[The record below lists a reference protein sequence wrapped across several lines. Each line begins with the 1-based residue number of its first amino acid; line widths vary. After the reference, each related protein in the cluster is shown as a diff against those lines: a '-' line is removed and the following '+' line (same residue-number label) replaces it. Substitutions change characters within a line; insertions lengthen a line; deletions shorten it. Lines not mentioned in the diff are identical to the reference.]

1 LIGNAFNRLRYTLWS
16 PGYDLVGRGFDRLR
30 RRSLALLDLA
40 PGERVLLIGA
50 GTGVDLAY
58 LPDGTEAL
66 VTDLTPAMLARARAR
81 ARPGVAF
88 AVMDGQALD
97 LPDASFDAVILHLI
111 LAVIPDPVRCLRE
124 AARVLKPGGRIAV
137 MDKFLADGTR
147 ASLIRRVANVVT
159 GLLATQINRRLGDI
173 LGGAG
178 TTLRVV
184 RDEPAALG
192 SFFRIVQLRK
202 PA

>member
-1 LIGNAFNRLRYTLWS
+1 
-16 PGYDLVGRGFDRLR
+16 
-30 RRSLALLDLA
+30 
-40 PGERVLLIGA
+40 
-50 GTGVDLAY
+50 
-58 LPDGTEAL
+58 
-66 VTDLTPAMLARARAR
+66 
-81 ARPGVAF
+81 
-88 AVMDGQALD
+88 
-97 LPDASFDAVILHLI
+97 
-111 LAVIPDPVRCLRE
+111 
-124 AARVLKPGGRIAV
+124 